1 MTADLRLP
9 APLAPGDLDP
19 ARARPAAELVH
30 RLTTRTLFGYR
41 AGPGLRDWQAVE
53 PVGDL
58 AAMVPSTYNA
68 GLGASLRSYVVHLR
82 QGVRWDTTPPRPVT
96 AHDVVRGFTR
106 VCAPTARPAGIESLL
121 SLVRGMRA
129 YAERYAEAVA
139 GHEHDVEWHWAFQ
152 AADSIPGVFAL
163 DAESL
168 VVELEQPA
176 QDAVDVLALPC
187 VAPAP
192 VEYDDFVPGTA
203 DFLRHARATGPY
215 RIAEVAPD
223 GGIRLEPNPV
233 WDPATDPL
241 RQRVFGT
248 VTLRTDAP
256 APDLRPEADVPE
268 VLRACL
274 LPNAAPGRPLADPAR
289 RRLVASAVDPE
300 VVAAHLPGAR
310 AATRVIP
317 PGNSAGPAPA
327 RPGFRPAD
335 VTAGDLVLVHLNDAV
350 VAEAV
355 AGCLSRAGFQVTVRE
370 VTAAQHAELLYGRS
384 DLEPDLV
391 LTSWAARWRH
401 HNYRAYLQPLLTRSV
416 DRPVFDVLIEQALRA
431 DSDPN
436 ATRAAWAAVEREA
449 LERAAVIPLL
459 HGPPSA
465 ARALPGMGPVTPLYS
480 LGLAADP
487 ANLALPV

>member
-317 PGNSAGPAPA
+317 LATAPVPPRPA
-327 RPGFRPAD
+327 RASGRP
-335 VTAGDLVLVHLNDAV
+335 T
-350 VAEAV
+350 
-355 AGCLSRAGFQVTVRE
+355 
-370 VTAAQHAELLYGRS
+370 
-384 DLEPDLV
+384 
-391 LTSWAARWRH
+391 
-401 HNYRAYLQPLLTRSV
+401 
-416 DRPVFDVLIEQALRA
+416 
-431 DSDPN
+431 
-436 ATRAAWAAVEREA
+436 
-449 LERAAVIPLL
+449 
-459 HGPPSA
+459 
-465 ARALPGMGPVTPLYS
+465 
-480 LGLAADP
+480 
-487 ANLALPV
+487 